1 MNCSSLKARLP
12 AVMLLVS
19 VVASLGFNPA
29 STAVEKVREGIRYFV
44 DGEFES
50 ADKSFVE
57 ADKAEPE
64 NATIAFDRACA
75 LAAAGDPEKVEEA
88 RTLFRNAALARDVG
102 LAGRAHYNLGTLAAE
117 QGRATLGEN
126 PVEAAPEKREE
137 GVSQLL
143 AAVGHYRDCL
153 KLDRD
158 HANARHNLE
167 LIRLFIKHIQ
177 DQWEKRDREKAR
189 EEKGLL
195 EFLAMI
201 EQRQTELRS
210 AVSVLSDEQNSPQR
224 RQAAAELSDSQ
235 MELRDE
241 IEPLKAKIAEEIA
254 AAQQASGGN
263 GAAQDPGRSSQMA
276 QAQALLQ
283 KIGDEAGSKME
294 AAASEI
300 RDAAFDDARTSQLE
314 TLDRLN
320 EIYMAL
326 APFTNV
332 LQRAIKQQEQLT
344 GSSETL
350 TGFDEQPAG
359 QRPSDAGASAGTE
372 NEKEVLEP
380 VEILIS
386 DNEYSE
392 LAQQQSRVKDW
403 SRMLSLKAQ
412 AELPQV
418 DAQLQAAQAQSEA
431 EAEAGDGGTAPAP
444 TKDDGSRDD
453 EGSADPNAKSAAE
466 DALAQLERMKASLE
480 KAIELAPK
488 AEEHARA
495 AADSLEIAELL
506 KALPD
511 QQQALKLLREI
522 AEPLKKDDQQQ
533 GDDQQN
539 QDQKNQDQKNDD
551 GDKGDQN
558 QQSQN
563 DQQQNKSDQQNQQ
576 DQQQKG
582 RSQRERAMSA
592 LRRAREREREH
603 RDLQKQLQQLIGGRI
618 PVDRDW

>member
-1 MNCSSLKARLP
+1 MNRSSLIARLP
-12 AVMLLVS
+12 VVLLLVG
-19 VVASLGFNPA
+19 VAASFGFNPA
-29 STAVEKVREGIRYFV
+29 STAVEKVREGIRYFSG
-44 DGEFES
+44 GEFES
-50 ADKSFVE
+50 ADKSFTE
-57 ADKAEPE
+57 ADKAEPD

-88 RTLFRNAALARDVG
+88 RTLFRDAALARDVG
-102 LAGRAHYNLGTLAAE
+102 LAGRAHYNLGTLSAE

-153 KLDRD
+153 KLDQG
-158 HANARHNLE
+158 HSNARHNLE

-210 AVSVLSDEQNSPQR
+210 AVQVLSEEEDSPQR
-224 RQAAAELSDSQ
+224 RQAASELSDSQ
-235 MELRDE
+235 VELRDE
-241 IEPLKAKIAEEIA
+241 IEPLKEKIAEEIA
-254 AAQQASGGN
+254 SALQASAGN
-263 GAAQDPGRSSQMA
+263 SAAQDPGQSDQME

-283 KIGDEAGSKME
+283 KIADEAGSKME
-294 AAASEI
+294 TAASDI
-300 RDAAFDDARTSQLE
+300 KDAAFQDARAKQLE
-314 TLDRLN
+314 SLDRLN
-320 EIYMAL
+320 DIYMAL

-332 LQRAIKQQEQLT
+332 LQRAVKQQEQLT
-344 GSSETL
+344 GTSETL
-350 TGFDEQPAG
+350 TGFDEQPDE
-359 QRPSDAGASAGTE
+359 QETSDAGSKEDAERE
-372 NEKEVLEP
+372 NENKVDDP
-380 VEILIS
+380 GEISLS
-386 DNEYSE
+386 ENEFSE
-392 LAQQQSRVKDW
+392 LTLQQSRVKDW

-418 DAQLQAAQAQSEA
+418 DGQLQAAQAQSEA
-431 EAEAGDGGTAPAP
+431 NSGDGKTAPVPAD
-444 TKDDGSRDD
+444 DDGSEKD
-453 EGSADPNAKSAAE
+453 EDSTEPDTKSVE
-466 DALAQLERMKASLE
+466 ENALAQLEGMKASLE

-488 AEEHARA
+488 AEEHALA
-495 AADSLEIAELL
+495 AAGSLEDTELA

-522 AEPLKKDDQQQ
+522 AEPLKKDNQQQ
-533 GDDQQN
+533 GDDQQ
-539 QDQKNQDQKNDD
+539 DQDQKNDE

-563 DQQQNKSDQQNQQ
+563 DQQQNKSDQQKKQ

-582 RSQRERAMSA
+582 QSQRERAMSA

-618 PVDRDW
+618 RVDRDW

>member
-1 MNCSSLKARLP
+1 MNRSSLIARLP
-12 AVMLLVS
+12 VVLLLVS
-19 VVASLGFNPA
+19 VAVSLGANPA
-29 STAVEKVREGIRYFV
+29 STAVEKVKEGIRYFS

-50 ADKSFVE
+50 AGKSFTE
-57 ADKAEPE
+57 ADKAEPD

-75 LAAAGDPEKVEEA
+75 LLAAGDPEKVDEA
-88 RTLFRNAALARDVG
+88 RTLFRDAALARDVG
-102 LAGRAHYNLGTLAAE
+102 LAGRAHYNLGTLSAE

-153 KLDRD
+153 KLDQG
-158 HANARHNLE
+158 HSNARHNLE

-201 EQRQTELRS
+201 EQQQTELRS
-210 AVSVLSDEQNSPQR
+210 AVQTLYEEEDSPQS
-224 RQAAAELSDSQ
+224 RQASAELSDSQ
-235 MELRDE
+235 TALRDE
-241 IEPLKAKIAEEIA
+241 IEPLKEKIAEGIA
-254 AAQQASGGN
+254 AAQQASAGN
-263 GAAQDPGRSSQMA
+263 GAAQAPGQSSQME

-283 KIGDEAGSKME
+283 KIADEAGSKME
-294 AAASEI
+294 TAASEI
-300 RDAAFDDARTSQLE
+300 KDAAFQDARARQLE
-314 TLDRLN
+314 SLDRLN
-320 EIYMAL
+320 DIYMAL

-332 LQRAIKQQEQLT
+332 LQRAVKQQEQLT
-344 GSSETL
+344 GTSETL
-350 TGFDEQPAG
+350 TGFDEQPG
-359 QRPSDAGASAGTE
+359 EQEPSDADSKEDVAKENKE
-372 NEKEVLEP
+372 NEVDEP
-380 VEILIS
+380 VEISLA
-386 DNEYSE
+386 DNEFSE
-392 LAQQQSRVKDW
+392 LALQQSRVKDW

-418 DAQLQAAQAQSEA
+418 DAQLQAAQAQDEA
-431 EAEAGDGGTAPAP
+431 NSGDEKAAPVPAD
-444 TKDDGSRDD
+444 DDGSEKD
-453 EGSADPNAKSAAE
+453 EDSAEPDAKSAE
-466 DALAQLERMKASLE
+466 ENALAQLEGMKAALE

-488 AEEHARA
+488 AEGYARA
-495 AADSLEIAELL
+495 AADSLEMTELA

-533 GDDQQN
+533 GDDEQN
-539 QDQKNQDQKNDD
+539 QDQQNDD

-563 DQQQNKSDQQNQQ
+563 DQQQNNSDQQRKQ

-582 RSQRERAMSA
+582 QSQRERAMSA

-618 PVDRDW
+618 RVDRDW